1 VGIECKAED
10 AEIIELVSAINDPD
24 TWTRTMAER
33 ALNAGLHGS
42 CQVPVAGYAVLDG
55 DRLHLRGRVGEPDG
69 SKLIRGEIE
78 GPAADA
84 EKLGA
89 SLAKELLSKGA
100 DKILTRLG
108 SDTPA

>member
-1 VGIECKAED
+1 
-10 AEIIELVSAINDPD
+10 
-24 TWTRTMAER
+24 
-33 ALNAGLHGS
+33 
-42 CQVPVAGYAVLDG
+42 VLDG

-89 SLAKELLSKGA
+89 ALAEDLLGKGA
-100 DKILTRLG
+100 DQILARLG
-108 SDTPA
+108 TDAPA